1 MITVTLKPG
10 REGPVRA
17 GHPWVF
23 SGAIANISV
32 KEPAGSLAHV
42 VAANGQMLGTG
53 YLNPACS
60 IAVRML
66 TRSAQAIDITPAFIR
81 SRLERALTLR
91 QTLVS
96 PDTTGYRLVNG
107 EGDFLPGFVI
117 DRYDRFVV
125 LQCLTA
131 GADALRSL
139 VVEAVADLLS
149 PHGIHGI
156 YEKSEGRVRKE
167 EGLINRAGV
176 IWGEEPPPIVEI
188 QEHGHRFQVHIQG
201 GQKTGFFLDQRE
213 NRALVGSL
221 ASGKSVLNGFS
232 YTGGFGLYAAKQG
245 AKSVVSV
252 DSAAPALRV
261 AKANWQAN
269 GLTATPE
276 TFIQADMFSYL
287 REREE
292 KEEKFDIIIL
302 DPPPFIRRR
311 QDVKAG
317 LKGYKEINRHALS
330 RLTSGGQLL
339 TFSCS
344 QHVSPQD
351 FMQAV
356 LFATVDAKR
365 EVQILRTLGP
375 AADHPVNI
383 AHLEGTY
390 LKGMWL
396 RMGD

>member
-23 SGAIANISV
+23 SGAIANISA

-42 VAANGQMLGTG
+42 VTANGQMLGTG

-149 PHGIHGI
+149 PHGIYGI

-330 RLTSGGQLL
+330 RLASGGQLL

>member
-23 SGAIANISV
+23 SGAIANISA

-42 VAANGQMLGTG
+42 VTANGQMLGTG

-149 PHGIHGI
+149 PHGIYGI
-156 YEKSEGRVRKE
+156 YEKSEGKVRKE

-221 ASGKSVLNGFS
+221 ASGKSVLDGFS

-330 RLTSGGQLL
+330 RLASGGQLL